1 MSSWIVHIV
10 GETIDDDIAPIIS
23 KAVEDIQA
31 LNHRVKQ
38 VRLTTDAGERI
49 IHITQKVEDA
59 ADTVAADVEKDI
71 PPLAPE
77 AEAADAAVHTVGDGV
92 EAGVNAVE
100 KAEGTPLP
108 KDGAAAPVSSATPAA
123 DPTADPALG
132 ATPVD
137 PPVAGAS
144 STDSSPSSTTPPA
157 AIPTT

>member
-1 MSSWIVHIV
+1 MGNWIVHIV

-38 VRLTTDAGERI
+38 VRFTTDAGERI
-49 IHITQKVEDA
+49 IHITQKVEEV

-77 AEAADAAVHTVGDGV
+77 AEAADAALHVVGDGV
-92 EAGVNAVE
+92 EGAVNAVE
-100 KAEGTPLP
+100 NAEGTPL
-108 KDGAAAPVSSATPAA
+108 G
-123 DPTADPALG
+123 G
-132 ATPVD
+132 NTPVN

-144 STDSSPSSTTPPA
+144 STVSSPSSTTAPA
-157 AIPTT
+157 AIP